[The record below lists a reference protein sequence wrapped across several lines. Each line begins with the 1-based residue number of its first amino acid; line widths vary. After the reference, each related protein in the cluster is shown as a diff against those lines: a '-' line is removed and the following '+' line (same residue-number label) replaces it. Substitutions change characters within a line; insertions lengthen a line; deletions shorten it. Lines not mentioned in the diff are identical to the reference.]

1 MPLYEFKCENCGH
14 EMEKYIKL
22 ADKEPNCPSCGR
34 SMVKLMSATAFI
46 LKGSGWERDGYG
58 LRDKKKGDK

>member
-1 MPLYEFKCENCGH
+1 
-14 EMEKYIKL
+14 
-22 ADKEPNCPSCGR
+22 
-34 SMVKLMSATAFI
+34 MSATSFI